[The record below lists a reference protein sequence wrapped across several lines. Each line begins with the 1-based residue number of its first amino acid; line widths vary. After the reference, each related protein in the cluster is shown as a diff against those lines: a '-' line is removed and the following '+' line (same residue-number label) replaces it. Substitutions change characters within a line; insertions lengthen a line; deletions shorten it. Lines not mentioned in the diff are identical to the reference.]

1 MSDNESQI
9 EKESVKDAAARTPVE
24 EGTKQTVVAREE
36 SLQKMQTEP
45 AKAVDLLISNL
56 DIKRLIE
63 LDACTR
69 CGECLTWCPVYDQDA
84 KESIIPRTKV
94 MDFLRILHFQHGI
107 VGKIVKSD
115 KSPEALKKLLSAL
128 FHYREITDQDV
139 RDFAQN
145 LYECSTCG
153 QCHVVCPANI
163 DTVNLWEDIRRLIVQ
178 AGYGPLES
186 QKALVK
192 SVKSYDNPW
201 QQPRSGR
208 TKWARRAKKEGLIAD
223 LPREMKKTGAKV
235 LLFLGCTA
243 SYDINVKQVAVST
256 INILEM
262 LGIDYGVFGKDEKC
276 CGSVMLRMGDREFER
291 IASDNI
297 KMFHEAGFQTL
308 ITSCSGCFKTIKED
322 YPRVEKLH
330 FEVMHTVEFLRRL
343 YEEGKLVFRN
353 RVEKKVTYHDPCHLG
368 RAAGVFDDP
377 RFILQAIPGL
387 ELVEMPRNREYSR
400 CCGAGGGLK
409 SGYPDIQNRMSQ
421 RRIREAEETG
431 ARELVSACP
440 FCYQGLQVG
449 ITATDSPLIM
459 RDISFLVEEA
469 LKDEP
474 ISEQEKTAK
483 FEAERS
489 EMAVKPEKVQEPEK
503 DKKAE
508 RDARREK
515 RLKRLQEKETKEQKE
530 ESTIDQKSR
539 SDRETAKDKKA
550 ERDERREKRL
560 KRLQEKKAKPLEE
573 EVGTPQK
580 PETQQKS
587 EKDKKAEREE
597 RREKRL
603 KRVKEKKTNVQKE
616 NPETDQESETDQK
629 SVSDQEPEIDKKRER
644 EERRAKRLKGVQ
656 DKKTGTEENAEASAQ
671 GEE

>member
-1 MSDNESQI
+1 M
-9 EKESVKDAAARTPVE
+9 
-24 EGTKQTVVAREE
+24 
-36 SLQKMQTEP
+36 
-45 AKAVDLLISNL
+45 DLLISNL

-94 MDFLRILHFQHGI
+94 TDFLRILRSQHGI
-107 VGKIVKSD
+107 AAKIIQSD
-115 KSPEALKKLLSAL
+115 KSPEGLKKLLSTL
-128 FHYREITDQDV
+128 FRYREITDEDI
-139 RDFAQN
+139 REFARN

-178 AGYGPLES
+178 AGYGPLEP

-201 QQPRSGR
+201 QQPRAGR

-223 LPREMKKTGAKV
+223 LPREMNKTGAKV

-291 IASDNI
+291 IAADNI

-322 YPRVEKLH
+322 YPRVGKLH

-343 YEEGKLVFRN
+343 YEEGKLVFKN

-368 RAAGVFDDP
+368 RAAGVYDDP
-377 RFILQAIPGL
+377 RFIMQAIPGL
-387 ELVEMPRNREYSR
+387 ELLEMPRNREYSR

-409 SGYPDIQNRMSQ
+409 SGYPDIQNRMAQ
-421 RRIREAEETG
+421 RRVREAEETG
-431 ARELVSACP
+431 AQELVSACP

-449 ITATDSPLIM
+449 ITATESHLVM

-469 LKDEP
+469 LRDNSVP
-474 ISEQEKTAK
+474 EQEKRTPLRAEEP
-483 FEAERS
+483 EAEAKS
-489 EMAVKPEKVQEPEK
+489 QEDQEPEK
-503 DKKAE
+503 TGKTQ
-508 RDARREK
+508 RDEKREQ
-515 RLKRLQEKETKEQKE
+515 RLKRLQEKKESAPNE
-530 ESTIDQKSR
+530 EAAIDQ
-539 SDRETAKDKKA
+539 EPAKDKKS
-550 ERDERREKRL
+550 ERDEKREQRL
-560 KRLQEKKAKPLEE
+560 KRLQEKKAAPGQEKI
-573 EVGTPQK
+573 EVDQK
-580 PETQQKS
+580 PEEDQES
-587 EKDKKAEREE
+587 EKDKKREREE
-597 RREKRL
+597 KRAKRL
-603 KRVKEKKTNVQKE
+603 KRVQEEKAKPQDE
-616 NPETDQESETDQK
+616 APEINQEPVTE
-629 SVSDQEPEIDKKRER
+629 QEPEKDKKRER
-644 EERRAKRLKGVQ
+644 EERRAKRLKKVEERKAETKEDVQ
-656 DKKTGTEENAEASAQ
+656 APVEGDA
-671 GEE
+671 